1 MAPAAGRG
9 TDAGEAPARPTT
21 WRARLLGEPLVAFLL
36 AGGLLFALHAAIE
49 ARQTPRVQLTA
60 ATRAALV
67 TDFAAVAGRPP
78 DAGEIARL
86 EREYVVDELLLREAI
101 ARGRHLRSSAVR
113 SLLVEEMR
121 LEITGPLPDPSDEQL
136 VNFYSDHLPLYQA
149 ESSIS
154 FEHVFL
160 HARPVEGEPL
170 LARLQAGEPV
180 AGDPFPPGLAFD
192 RYGRSILRSMF
203 GHPFVEALWAAP
215 TGQWSGPFESL
226 HGWHF
231 VRPIEATAGT
241 LLPFDAVRDQVEG
254 DFYADAIEQAVGQY
268 VTGIERRHGVRIE
281 R

>member
-1 MAPAAGRG
+1 MEPAAGRG
-9 TDAGEAPARPTT
+9 TDAGEASARRAM
-21 WRARLLGEPLVAFLL
+21 WRARLMGEPLVVFLL

-49 ARQTPRVQLTA
+49 ARRTPPVQLTA
-60 ATRAALV
+60 ATRAALAA
-67 TDFAAVAGRPP
+67 DFAAVAGRPP

-86 EREYVVDELLLREAI
+86 EREYVVNELLLREAI
-101 ARGRHLRSSAVR
+101 ARGLHLRSGAVR

-121 LEITGPLPDPSDEQL
+121 LEITGPLADPSDEQL

-149 ESSIS
+149 EPTIS

-160 HARPVEGEPL
+160 HARPVEDEPL
-170 LARLQAGEPV
+170 RARLQAGEPV

-215 TGQWSGPFESL
+215 PGQWSGPLESL

-231 VRPIEATAGT
+231 VRPTEVMAGT

-254 DFYADAIEQAVGQY
+254 DYYADAIEQAVGQF
-268 VTGIERRHGVRIE
+268 VAGIERRQGGRIE